1 MYSHVATG
9 TVAGGVAGVAVA
21 SGFAPAHIAVIVGG
35 SAAGMGALVG
45 LLRYAHGTTHI
56 HRHR

>member
-21 SGFAPAHIAVIVGG
+21 VGFAPMHIAAVVGA
-35 SAAGMGALVG
+35 SAASMGALVG
-45 LLRYAHGTTHI
+45 LLRFAHGTTHI